1 MSTNKYHISVGLLR
15 IPLGEQGRQEDSMC
29 VESFRRLKPPWLQ
42 VQPPQESDSMRTQSQ
57 ALLTT
62 QPASTTIFGSLVSIA
77 T

>member
-15 IPLGEQGRQEDSMC
+15 IPLGEQGKQEDSMC

-42 VQPPQESDSMRTQSQ
+42 VQPPQESDSMRPHS
-57 ALLTT
+57 LKPCWL
-62 QPASTTIFGSLVSIA
+62 QPVSTTISGSLVSIA